1 MQLIILLLLVSTGA
15 AQAIVNG
22 KAVADNDW
30 RSVVMLQFTNPGNG
44 QITSCTAVILSESY
58 AITTASCILHK
69 ETGKIAKK
77 VNICIGQKRPFKT
90 NNDHCFE
97 IDKIFTHYGYSSSS
111 SSSVTNNLAY
121 LKFFKPLDL
130 KTLKVTPVSLITPD
144 DFSEMVINN
153 KLPDITWVGFDAGG
167 INKAISGAK
176 QQGTVQGAEY
186 DYHSRSIRVTSTQLR
201 PGNRYQ
207 GLASFIKNKSGN
219 WQLIGLVSQS
229 TPDNLVIYYPEIN
242 PCDEDPVIVRYPKPI
257 IQVTT
262 FISAYPVAA
271 CSMVDFFSADGYDEV
286 TCQRFLSQQL
296 DWSTAIEDENPVA
309 QRQRALH
316 LYQQSNSMDE
326 VGEIYKLLYFAYNKG
341 DQIAGLKL
349 AEILLEG
356 SLFAKD
362 TDTAHQL
369 LDELITTKAPLA
381 NLLMA
386 KMMLFPSE
394 NKKIEAS
401 SIERDQI
408 IFKFMQDAAQSGL
421 ADAQYLLARMHQ
433 IGIGTKINHKKAYNW
448 YAQAAMQ
455 GHADG
460 QFQLGM
466 QWKDGRGV
474 RPYIEVA
481 EFWIQQAAA
490 QGQIDAQNRLGLLK
504 PVATQ

>member
-1 MQLIILLLLVSTGA
+1 MSTGSS
-15 AQAIVNG
+15 QAIVNG
-22 KAVADNDW
+22 KAAAENDW
-30 RSVVMLQFTNPGNG
+30 RSVVMLQFTNPGTG
-44 QITSCTAVILSESY
+44 QKTSCTGVILSESF

-77 VNICIGQKRPFKT
+77 VKVCIGQKYPFKT

-97 IDKIFTHYGYSSSS
+97 IDKIFAHYGYSSSS
-111 SSSVTNNLAY
+111 NSSVTNNLAY
-121 LKFFKPLDL
+121 LKFNKPLDL
-130 KTLKVTPVSLITPD
+130 KTLKVTPAPLITPD
-144 DFSEMVINN
+144 DFSEMAINN

-167 INKAISGAK
+167 INKAISGTK
-176 QQGTVQGAEY
+176 QQGIVKGAEY
-186 DYHSRSIRVTSTQLR
+186 DYNSKSIQVSSSEHR

-219 WQLIGLVSQS
+219 WQLVGLVSQS
-229 TPDNLVIYYPEIN
+229 TPDNLVIYHPEIN

-257 IQVTT
+257 IQATT
-262 FISAYPVAA
+262 LISAYPVAA
-271 CSMVDFFSADGYDEV
+271 CGMVDFFSADGYDEV
-286 TCQRFLSQQL
+286 TCERFLSQQL
-296 DWSTAIEDENPVA
+296 DWSTAIEDENPLA

-316 LYQQSNSMDE
+316 LYQHNNSMDE
-326 VGEIYKLLYFAYNKG
+326 VGEIYKLLYFAYSKG

-349 AEILLEG
+349 AEILLNG
-356 SLFAKD
+356 NLFAKD
-362 TDTAHQL
+362 TDTARQL
-369 LDELITTKAPLA
+369 LDELINKKAPLA

-386 KMMLFPSE
+386 KLMLFPSD
-394 NKKIEAS
+394 NKTIEAS
-401 SIERDQI
+401 SVERDQK

-433 IGIGTKINHKKAYNW
+433 LGIGTKINHKKAYNW
-448 YAQAAMQ
+448 YARAAMQ

-474 RPYIEVA
+474 KPYIEVA
-481 EFWIQQAAA
+481 EFWIKQAAA
-490 QGQIDAQNRLGLLK
+490 QGHIDAQNRLGLLK

>member
-1 MQLIILLLLVSTGA
+1 MQLIILLLLVSTGT

-22 KAVADNDW
+22 KAVTGNDW

-44 QITSCTAVILSESY
+44 QRTSCTGVILSESF

-77 VNICIGQKRPFKT
+77 VNLCIGQKRPFKT

-97 IDKIFTHYGYSSSS
+97 IDKIYTHYGYSSSS
-111 SSSVTNNLAY
+111 NSSVTNNLAY
-121 LKFFKPLDL
+121 LKFYKPLDL
-130 KTLKVTPVSLITPD
+130 KTLKVTPASLITPD

-153 KLPDITWVGFDAGG
+153 KVPDITWVGFDAGG

-176 QQGTVQGAEY
+176 QQGTVKGAEY
-186 DYHSRSIRVTSTQLR
+186 DYSSRSVQVTSSKPR
-201 PGNRYQ
+201 PGNHYQ
-207 GLASFIKNKSGN
+207 GIASFIQNKSGK
-219 WQLIGLVSQS
+219 WQLVGLVSKS

-257 IQVTT
+257 IQATT
-262 FISAYPVAA
+262 LISAYPVAA
-271 CSMVDFFSADGYDEV
+271 CGMANFFSADGYDEI
-286 TCQRFLSQQL
+286 TCKRFLSQQL
-296 DWSTAIEDENPVA
+296 DWSTAIENENPVA
-309 QRQRALH
+309 QRQKALY
-316 LYQQSNSMDE
+316 LYQHNNSMDE
-326 VGEIYKLLYFAYNKG
+326 AGEIYKLLYFAYSKG

-356 SLFAKD
+356 TLFTKD
-362 TDTAHQL
+362 TESARQL
-369 LDELITTKAPLA
+369 IEELINTKAPLA

-386 KMMLFPSE
+386 KLMLFPSD
-394 NKKIEAS
+394 NKNIEAS
-401 SIERDQI
+401 SVDRDQI
-408 IFKFMQDAAQSGL
+408 IYQFMKDAALSGL

-433 IGIGTKINHKKAYNW
+433 LGIGTKINHKEAFNW

-481 EFWIQQAAA
+481 EFWIRQAAS